1 MGWTMV
7 VGRTMMGRTV
17 VVRRSPLHLRG
28 EIGRR
33 ARATGSGNG
42 RHRLRSLD
50 EVHSDDT
57 DRGGGNGFLG
67 QT

>member
-1 MGWTMV
+1 MV

-17 VVRRSPLHLRG
+17 MVPRPPLHLRG
-28 EIGRR
+28 EIGSR
-33 ARATGSGNG
+33 ARATGSRNDW
-42 RHRLRSLD
+42 HRLCSLD
-50 EVHSDDT
+50 EVHGDDT